1 MRRAGILTA
10 VLVFAAV
17 SFATAAAQDKD
28 KKDKK
33 DAKKDDPAAATPAQV
48 KLPPQAKTQPEFD
61 AYKVAA
67 AAIDPAAMEKASD
80 DFAQKYPESEIRI
93 LLYLQAMNMYQSA
106 NSAEKMADMGRKV
119 LTLDGDR
126 PEALLGVAQFLAERT
141 RDTDLDK
148 DQKRA
153 EGVKLTEKA
162 LQTIDTDVVVPS
174 GTPQDK
180 LDLYKAGMRSTAYY
194 ILGTIF
200 LNQDTKESYPKAEE
214 NLRKS
219 IDALPAQPDPL
230 SVFRLSVALDKQ
242 GKYTD
247 ALEQATKVVGLTQAG
262 TPVGDASRNE
272 QNRLKQLT
280 ANSIK

>member
-1 MRRAGILTA
+1 MRRTGILTA

-17 SFATAAAQDKD
+17 GFATAGEQD
-28 KKDKK
+28 KKDTKK
-33 DAKKDDPAAATPAQV
+33 DGPAAATPTQG
-48 KLPPQAKTQPEFD
+48 KLPPQAKTQPEYD
-61 AYKVAA
+61 AYKLAKAA
-67 AAIDPAAMEKASD
+67 TDPAAMEKASD

-106 NSAEKMADMGRKV
+106 NNAEKVADMGRKV

-126 PEALLGVAQFLAERT
+126 PEALLGVAQYLAERT

-153 EGVKLTEKA
+153 EGVKLAEKA
-162 LQTIDTDVVVPS
+162 LQTIETDVVVLA
-174 GTPQDK
+174 GTPQDQ

-194 ILGTIF
+194 LLGTIF

-247 ALEQATKVVGLTQAG
+247 ALEQATKAVGLTQAG
-262 TPVGDASRNE
+262 TPVGEASRNE

>member
-1 MRRAGILTA
+1 MT
-10 VLVFAAV
+10 VLAFAAM
-17 SFATAAAQDKD
+17 SFAVANAQ
-28 KKDKK
+28 DKK
-33 DAKKDDPAAATPAQV
+33 DAKKDAPAAATPAQG

-67 AAIDPAAMEKASD
+67 AATDPAAMEKASD
-80 DFAQKYPESEIRI
+80 DFAQKYPDSEIRI

-106 NSAEKMADMGRKV
+106 NNAEKMADMGRKV

-153 EGVKLTEKA
+153 EGVKLAEKA
-162 LQTIDTDVVVPS
+162 LQTIDTDVVVPP

-219 IDALPAQPDPL
+219 IDALPAQPDSL

-247 ALEQATKVVGLTQAG
+247 ALEQATKAVALTQAG

-280 ANSIK
+280 ANSIH

>member
-17 SFATAAAQDKD
+17 SFATVGEQ
-28 KKDKK
+28 DKK
-33 DAKKDDPAAATPAQV
+33 DAKKDVPATATPAAQG

-61 AYKVAA
+61 AYQVAKA
-67 AAIDPAAMEKASD
+67 ATDPAAMEKASD

-106 NSAEKMADMGRKV
+106 NNAEKMADMGRKV

-141 RDTDLDK
+141 RDTDLDR

>member
-1 MRRAGILTA
+1 MRRAGLLTA

-17 SFATAAAQDKD
+17 SFATVGEQ
-28 KKDKK
+28 DKK
-33 DAKKDDPAAATPAQV
+33 DAKKDVPATATPAAQG

-61 AYKVAA
+61 AYQVAKA
-67 AAIDPAAMEKASD
+67 ATDPAAMEKASD

-106 NSAEKMADMGRKV
+106 NNAEKMADMGRKV

-141 RDTDLDK
+141 RDTDLDR

>member
-1 MRRAGILTA
+1 MT
-10 VLVFAAV
+10 VLAFAAM
-17 SFATAAAQDKD
+17 SFAVANAQ
-28 KKDKK
+28 DKK
-33 DAKKDDPAAATPAQV
+33 DAKKDAPAAATPAQG

-61 AYKVAA
+61 AYKLAA
-67 AAIDPAAMEKASD
+67 AATDPAAMEKTSD

-106 NSAEKMADMGRKV
+106 NNAEKMADMGRKV
-119 LTLDGDR
+119 LALDGDR

-153 EGVKLTEKA
+153 EGVKLAEKA
-162 LQTIDTDVVVPS
+162 LQTIDTDVVVPP

-219 IDALPAQPDPL
+219 IDALPAQPDSL

-247 ALEQATKVVGLTQAG
+247 ALEQATKAVGLTQAG

-280 ANSIK
+280 ANSIH